1 MAEKQNLSHM
11 RKRTQKKNL
20 DPCPVCEENLYH
32 DENYTKRIGILNDFD
47 QIDAWMCPYCR
58 ATFDKKNNLMYITGV
73 DSMQGKA

>member
-11 RKRTQKKNL
+11 RRKKQKKNL

-32 DENYTKRIGILNDFD
+32 DENFTKRIGIMNDLD
-47 QIDAWMCPYCR
+47 KIDAWMCPYCR
-58 ATFDKKNNLMYITGV
+58 ATFDKMDNLMYITGV